1 MVKKLM
7 NRWFKGQ
14 IRFFG
19 RRWSSPDPDNVV
31 QGRRRRRL
39 QRRQDRQRP
48 VGRRGEFR
56 HSR

>member
-1 MVKKLM
+1 M

-48 VGRRGEFR
+48 VGR
-56 HSR
+56 